1 MIMMGNA
8 AFELES
14 SDAPPERRAVPR
26 QWTASADAWI
36 VRREDVSRFLRS
48 SARLIDISD
57 KGARVSAERMAFK
70 ENVLWIGL
78 VGLPSEWV
86 KATIR
91 AIRPDGPVWTYHL
104 EFCEPCPCGLLE
116 GAMTEP
122 ESDLVLSWDLP

>member
-8 AFELES
+8 TLELES
-14 SDAPPERRAVPR
+14 PDVPPERRAVPR

-57 KGARVSAERMAFK
+57 RGARVSAERIVFK

-78 VGLPSEWV
+78 VGVPCEWV

-91 AIRPDGPVWTYHL
+91 ATRSEGREWTYHL
-104 EFCEPCPCGLLE
+104 EFCEPCPRGLLE
-116 GAMTEP
+116 GAMVEP
-122 ESDLVLSWDLP
+122 ESDLILIWDLP